1 MTGSWQA
8 SPAQQGMWLT
18 ERAGIAGRAFHMP
31 LAVWLD
37 GPLDV
42 VALGEACAEVAR
54 RHPLLGGV
62 LAEDG
67 GELRLVPH
75 AMPPLREGGD
85 LQEELAAPVDPV
97 EGPAARFT
105 LIREEAKRHVLLFQ
119 AHHAVFDGE
128 SKDIL
133 LRDLAA
139 WYGGAVPPPLAWTYP
154 EVAVQ
159 QQVRLADALPDA
171 RRYWAGRWEGRRE
184 LRLPGLTGVSVVAAP
199 GSALDFVLEDL
210 GGIAGRLEITRF
222 EVLLAAFV
230 ALLHA
235 YGNARPEVGV
245 DLSTRTEWSRDHVGA
260 FVNELP
266 VTGAPEGGTF
276 GEFARSLR
284 GDLRRLYRHREVPL
298 ARAVDGIGPRAA
310 LTPVSLS
317 YRLRPETSPLFPGL
331 GASVE
336 WMMFNGWVRNTL
348 HLQIVDDHAGTAA
361 RLQYNPALLDR
372 AGAERIRED
381 LAALLTAVAADPEA
395 PLDRLPLPR
404 PVPAASVT
412 AVTAATAA
420 SAAVKDG
427 PVGADLVREIQAIF
441 AKELELDD
449 VEPDDDLFDLGG
461 HSLTITQIMAR
472 TQKLFGVELSFEL
485 FIDDATA
492 MGVAA
497 EVARL
502 REQAC

>member
-1 MTGSWQA
+1 MTGSWPA

-18 ERAGIAGRAFHMP
+18 ERAGVAGRAFHMP

-42 VALGEACAEVAR
+42 AALGEACEEVAR
-54 RHPLLGGV
+54 RHPVLGGV

-67 GELRLVPH
+67 GELRMVPH
-75 AMPPLREGGD
+75 AVPPMREGGD
-85 LQEELAAPVDPV
+85 LQEELARPVDPV

-105 LIREEAKRHVLLFQ
+105 LIREDAKRHVLLFQ

-139 WYGGAVPPPLAWTYP
+139 WYGGAAPAPLGATSP
-154 EVAVQ
+154 EVAVE

-171 RRYWAGRWEGRRE
+171 RRYWQDRWQDQRE
-184 LRLPGLTGVSVVAAP
+184 LRLPGLTGVSVAAAP
-199 GSALDFVLEDL
+199 GSALDFVVEDL
-210 GGIAGRLEITRF
+210 GGLAERLEVTRF
-222 EVLLAAFV
+222 EAVLAAFV
-230 ALLHA
+230 VLLHA
-235 YGNARPEVGV
+235 YGNPRPAVGA
-245 DLSTRTEWSRDHVGA
+245 DLSTRTERSRDHVGT

-266 VTGAPEGGTF
+266 VIGAPEGGTF
-276 GEFARSLR
+276 SEFARSLR

-298 ARAVDGIGPRAA
+298 ARAVDGISPRAA

-317 YRLRPETSPLFPGL
+317 YRRRPATSPLFPGL

-348 HLQIVDDHAGTAA
+348 HLQIVDDQAGTAA

-372 AGAERIRED
+372 TGAERIREH
-381 LAALLTAVAADPEA
+381 LVMLLTAVAADPES
-395 PLDRLPLPR
+395 PLDRLPLPG
-404 PVPAASVT
+404 PVPAAS
-412 AVTAATAA
+412 ALTAAAGT
-420 SAAVKDG
+420 VKDG
-427 PVGADLVREIQAIF
+427 PVDADLVREIQAIF
-441 AKELELDD
+441 AKELELDE
-449 VEPDDDLFDLGG
+449 VEPDEDLFDLGG

-472 TQKLFGVELSFEL
+472 TQERLGVELSFEV

-492 MGVAA
+492 MGIAA

>member
-1 MTGSWQA
+1 MTGSWPA

-18 ERAGIAGRAFHMP
+18 ERAGVAGRAFHMP

-42 VALGEACAEVAR
+42 MALAEACEEVAR
-54 RHPLLGGV
+54 RHPVLGGV

-67 GELRLVPH
+67 GELRVVPH
-75 AMPPLREGGD
+75 GVPPMREGGD
-85 LQEELAAPVDPV
+85 LEEELAGPVDPG

-105 LIREEAKRHVLLFQ
+105 LIREDAKRHVLLFQ

-133 LRDLAA
+133 LRDLAS
-139 WYGGAVPPPLAWTYP
+139 WYGGAAPAPLVLTHP
-154 EVAVQ
+154 EVTVQ

-171 RRYWAGRWEGRRE
+171 RRYWQDRWQDQRE
-184 LRLPGLTGVSVVAAP
+184 LHLPGLTGVSVAAAP
-199 GSALDFVLEDL
+199 GCALDFVVEDL
-210 GGIAGRLEITRF
+210 GGLAGRLEVTRF
-222 EVLLAAFV
+222 EAVLAAFV
-230 ALLHA
+230 ALLRA
-235 YGNARPEVGV
+235 YGNARPAIGV
-245 DLSTRTEWSRDHVGA
+245 DLSTRTERSRDHVGA

-266 VTGAPEGGTF
+266 VIGAPEAGTF

-284 GDLRRLYRHREVPL
+284 IELRRLYRHRAVPL

-317 YRLRPETSPLFPGL
+317 YRRRPETGPLFAGL

-348 HLQIVDDHAGTAA
+348 HLQIVDDPAGTAA
-361 RLQYNPALLDR
+361 RLQYNPALLDP
-372 AGAERIRED
+372 AGAESIRED
-381 LAALLTAVAADPEA
+381 LAALLAALAADPDA
-395 PLDRLPLPR
+395 PLDRLPLPA
-404 PVPAASVT
+404 PVPAASVI
-412 AVTAATAA
+412 TAATGAG
-420 SAAVKDG
+420 G
-427 PVGADLVREIQAIF
+427 PVAAELVREIQAIF

-472 TQKLFGVELSFEL
+472 ARERFGVELSFEV

-492 MGVAA
+492 TSIAA
-497 EVARL
+497 EIARL

>member
-1 MTGSWQA
+1 MTGSWPA

-18 ERAGIAGRAFHMP
+18 ERAGVAGRAFHMP

-42 VALGEACAEVAR
+42 MALGEACEQVAR
-54 RHPLLGGV
+54 RHPVLGGV
-62 LAEDG
+62 LVEDG
-67 GELRLVPH
+67 GELRVVPH
-75 AMPPLREGGD
+75 AMPPMREGGD
-85 LQEELAAPVDPV
+85 LQEELARAVDPV
-97 EGPAARFT
+97 EGPAAWFT
-105 LIREEAKRHVLLFQ
+105 LIREDAKRHVLLFQ

-139 WYGGAVPPPLAWTYP
+139 WYGGATPAPLGSTYP
-154 EVAVQ
+154 EVMVQ
-159 QQVRLADALPDA
+159 QKARLGEALPGA
-171 RRYWAGRWEGRRE
+171 RRYWQDRWQDQRE
-184 LRLPGLTGVSVVAAP
+184 LRLPGLTGVSLAAAP
-199 GSALDFVLEDL
+199 GSALDFEIEDL
-210 GGIAGRLEITRF
+210 AGLAARLEVTRF
-222 EVLLAAFV
+222 EAVLATFV

-235 YGNARPEVGV
+235 YGTARPAVGV
-245 DLSTRTEWSRDHVGA
+245 DLSTRTERSRDHVGA

-266 VTGAPEGGTF
+266 VIGVPEGGTF

-310 LTPVSLS
+310 LTAVSLS
-317 YRLRPETSPLFPGL
+317 YRRRPEPSPLFPGL

-348 HLQIVDDHAGTAA
+348 HLQIVDDQAGTAA

-372 AGAERIRED
+372 TGAGRIREH
-381 LAALLTAVAADPEA
+381 LAALLAAVAADPET
-395 PLDRLPLPR
+395 PLDRLPLPS
-404 PVPAASVT
+404 PVPAVSVT
-412 AVTAATAA
+412 AVTAA
-420 SAAVKDG
+420 VKDG
-427 PVGADLVREIQAIF
+427 PVDADLVREIQAIF

-461 HSLTITQIMAR
+461 HSLTITQIMVR
-472 TQKLFGVELSFEL
+472 TKERLGVELSFEV

-492 MGVAA
+492 TRIAA

-502 REQAC
+502 REQTC

>member
-1 MTGSWQA
+1 MTGSWPA

-42 VALGEACAEVAR
+42 EALREACAEVAR
-54 RHPLLGGV
+54 RHPVLGGV

-67 GELRLVPH
+67 GELRVLARAVPP
-75 AMPPLREGGD
+75 MGEGGD
-85 LQEELAAPVDPV
+85 LHEELDGPVDPV

-105 LIREEAKRHVLLFQ
+105 LIREDAKRHVLLFQ

-139 WYGGAVPPPLAWTYP
+139 WYGGAAPAPLGAAYP
-154 EVAVQ
+154 EVAVRQ
-159 QQVRLADALPDA
+159 RARLADALPA
-171 RRYWAGRWEGRRE
+171 AQGYWAARWQEQRE
-184 LRLPGLTGVSVVAAP
+184 LCLPGLSGVSVAAAP
-199 GSALDFVLEDL
+199 GSALDFVVEDL
-210 GGIAGRLEITRF
+210 GGLAERLEVTRF
-222 EVLLAAFV
+222 EAVLAAFV

-235 YGNARPEVGV
+235 YGNARPAVGV
-245 DLSTRTEWSRDHVGA
+245 DLSTRTELSRDHVGA

-266 VTGAPEGGTF
+266 VIGAPEGGTF

-284 GDLRRLYRHREVPL
+284 VELRRLYRHRGVPL

-317 YRLRPETSPLFPGL
+317 YRRRPETSPLFPGL

-348 HLQIVDDHAGTAA
+348 HLQIVDDQAGTAA

-381 LAALLTAVAADPEA
+381 LAALLVAVAADPEA
-395 PLDRLPLPR
+395 PLDRLPLPG
-404 PVPAASVT
+404 PVPAATVT
-412 AVTAATAA
+412 AV
-420 SAAVKDG
+420 AVAVEDG
-427 PVGADLVREIQAIF
+427 PVPADLVREIQAIF

-449 VEPDDDLFDLGG
+449 VEADDDLFDLGG

-472 TQKLFGVELSFEL
+472 ARERFGVELSFEV

-492 MGVAA
+492 TRIAA